1 MFDVICPESF
11 AFAGLL
17 GIVFF
22 KCFAQVVLVGSS
34 ELSLNFSTQLF
45 VLLFQFLCA
54 LLAYFLEDSVSL
66 LDEATKGR
74 ADPWLV
80 FFDSSLF
87 VGDVVLYSCLY
98 FISEEGP

>member
-1 MFDVICPESF
+1 MFDLCPKSF

-17 GIVFF
+17 GIVSF
-22 KCFAQVVLVGSS
+22 KCFAQVVPVGSP
-34 ELSLNFSTQLF
+34 ELLNFSTQLF

-54 LLAYFLEDSVSL
+54 LLAHFIEDSVSL

-80 FFDSSLF
+80 FFGSSLF
-87 VGDVVLYSCLY
+87 VGDVVLYSSLL
-98 FISEEGP
+98 FISE

>member
-1 MFDVICPESF
+1 MFDVCPKSF

-17 GIVFF
+17 GIVSF
-22 KCFAQVVLVGSS
+22 KCFAQVVPVGSP
-34 ELSLNFSTQLF
+34 ELPLNFSSRLF

-54 LLAYFLEDSVSL
+54 LLAHFLGDSVSL

-80 FFDSSLF
+80 FFGSSLF
-87 VGDVVLYSCLY
+87 VGDVVLYSSL
-98 FISEEGP
+98 